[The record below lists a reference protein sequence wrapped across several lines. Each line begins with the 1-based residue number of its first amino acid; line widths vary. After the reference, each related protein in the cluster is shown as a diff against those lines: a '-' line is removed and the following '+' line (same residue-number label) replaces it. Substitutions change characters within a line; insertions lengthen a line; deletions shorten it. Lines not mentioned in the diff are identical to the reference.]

1 MTPAR
6 RLTLKRSTGWLAA
19 GQEMAAALDL
29 LSDAAFK
36 LYVYLC
42 LNVDRHSGRMIWEAL
57 DLANR
62 LQRDRESMALALEE
76 LCRLQVCI
84 QHPAADGRIARERLS
99 LEICDGFWPYE
110 KAPVQEFGIDQN
122 RYVQQVRQMMLR
134 PVCVRAHFSAA
145 DERIAVALYRRGITL
160 VHLQRA
166 IWLGCARKYAA
177 LLNGSEQQ
185 APLYI
190 TSLHYFAGIVQEVE
204 AVPVGVDY
212 WKHIAAK
219 VDRFEQMWI
228 ELSVLENATS
238 KSERRETK

>member
-177 LLNGSEQQ
+177 LLNGSEKQ